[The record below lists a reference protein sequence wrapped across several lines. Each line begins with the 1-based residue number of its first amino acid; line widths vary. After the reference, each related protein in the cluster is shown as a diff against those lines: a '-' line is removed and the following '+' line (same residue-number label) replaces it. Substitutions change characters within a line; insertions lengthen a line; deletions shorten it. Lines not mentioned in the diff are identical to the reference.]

1 MADDHMSLGHM
12 LVPDNM
18 SCLLYTKVFLYM
30 YGICQEHS
38 NLPHDHLDS
47 VHSQMHSATR

>member
-18 SCLLYTKVFLYM
+18 SCLLYTKVFLYR

-38 NLPHDHLDS
+38 YLPHDHLDS
-47 VHSQMHSATR
+47 VHSQMYSANR